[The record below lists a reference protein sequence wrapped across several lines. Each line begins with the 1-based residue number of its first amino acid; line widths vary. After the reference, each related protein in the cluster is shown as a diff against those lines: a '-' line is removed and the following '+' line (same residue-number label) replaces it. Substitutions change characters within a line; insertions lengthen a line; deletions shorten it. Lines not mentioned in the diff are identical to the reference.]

1 MMVALLLYS
10 YSQGVRSSR
19 KIEALCEVDVTYR
32 VIAANAVPD
41 HGTIARFRARHE
53 KALAGLFTQ
62 GLALCA
68 RAGLAKVGV
77 IALDG
82 TKIAASASMAANA
95 TAAQIDAELRATA
108 EQMLSDAAKTDAA
121 EDALFGDR
129 RGDELP
135 QELVD
140 PRSRRARLKKAA
152 EELQRDRD
160 ERRAQEEAE
169 EAKKI
174 PGRIRRATRQR
185 TARST
190 RSKKTHSVARAKA
203 DLKVAKAQARAL
215 RKRRRALE
223 RQATAVGRKLG
234 GKTPD
239 FTPRVT
245 EAEQRVAEAEAKEAA
260 EAATAVMNTTDP
272 DSKPM
277 STRQGFVQGY
287 NAQATANEQGIVL
300 AAEVTNE
307 ASDAQLFV
315 PMVEATKANLKE
327 AGVAGRIG
335 VVLADAGFAS
345 EANLK
350 ARWTQARYCHHPK
363 LEAAQAHPGRG
374 LQAGSAPGGS
384 HPDRGHGAPV
394 DDPRRCRSLRQARQ
408 DHRADLRPDQRTP
421 RLSPLQSPGAQGCGR
436 RVEANG
442 HGPQPLEVAL
452 PPGKVGDCRRL
463 GQFDG
468 AGSASAPLSRLKASS
483 SCVFAGLHT
492 SPPPPGEVRGHS
504 ATGSKAM
511 ERRRTSRWRCGWPA
525 PWLDRRARHLLN
537 RPSAARI
544 AKFLKGR
551 DQG

>member
-1 MMVALLLYS
+1 MANNYIRCDREQQYLLPVDVRDWLPQGHLARFILEVVPELDTSTFHEVHPKGGPGRCAYDPDMMVALLLYS

-19 KIEALCEVDVTYR
+19 KIEALCEVDVAYR

-140 PRSRRARLKKAA
+140 PRSRRAHLKKAA
-152 EELQRDRD
+152 EELQRERD

-174 PGRIRRATRQR
+174 PERIRRATRQR
-185 TARST
+185 MARSA

-223 RQATAVGRKLG
+223 RQAAAAGRKLG

-307 ASDAQLFV
+307 ASDAQLFI

-350 ARWTQARYCHHPK
+350 ARGPK
-363 LEAAQAHPGRG
+363 RVIATTRSWKLRKRIREEGYKQGPPPAGATLTEAMEHLLMTREGAALYAKRGKTIEPIFGQIKEPRGFRRFSRRG
-374 LQAGSAPGGS
+374 LKAVDAEWKLVATVHNLMKLHSHLAKLATAAG
-384 HPDRGHGAPV
+384 
-394 DDPRRCRSLRQARQ
+394 
-408 DHRADLRPDQRTP
+408 
-421 RLSPLQSPGAQGCGR
+421 
-436 RVEANG
+436 
-442 HGPQPLEVAL
+442 
-452 PPGKVGDCRRL
+452 
-463 GQFDG
+463 
-468 AGSASAPLSRLKASS
+468 
-483 SCVFAGLHT
+483 
-492 SPPPPGEVRGHS
+492 
-504 ATGSKAM
+504 
-511 ERRRTSRWRCGWPA
+511 
-525 PWLDRRARHLLN
+525 
-537 RPSAARI
+537 
-544 AKFLKGR
+544 
-551 DQG
+551 